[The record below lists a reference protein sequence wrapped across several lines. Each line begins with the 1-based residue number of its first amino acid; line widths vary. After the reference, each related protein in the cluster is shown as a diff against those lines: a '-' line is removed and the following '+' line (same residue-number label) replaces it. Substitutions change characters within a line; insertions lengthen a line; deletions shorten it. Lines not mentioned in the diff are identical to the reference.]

1 MQKKSN
7 RWFIWVFVVVAVVAL
22 VGFSFGSIFDS
33 ILSSRPSPSPT
44 VPTPGATP
52 TPPVVSDIEKKNLQD
67 LENGYLQI
75 LEKEPDNPDAL
86 SGLAEAR
93 SQMIK
98 IGLKTEKDLLEPLE
112 KLVEL
117 NPEQTQYQVLLAQT
131 LQKTGKRESA
141 AQTYRGIL
149 ATQPGNMDALQGFVN
164 LLVEQQRPSA
174 ATELLQTT
182 LQNAPQAN
190 KVKPNSINESAVQLL
205 LGQVYA
211 TQKQFDQAIGLYDKL
226 IAKDPN
232 DFRPVFA
239 KAILLREQGKTKDAG
254 ILFNSAEKLAPG
266 QYKDQI
272 QAAAKETTE
281 KPESPSSSNSQPPDS
296 NPQPSPNSAPAT
308 SE

>member
-86 SGLAEAR
+86 RGLAEAR

-98 IGLKTEKDLLEPLE
+98 IGLKTEKDLIEPLE

-281 KPESPSSSNSQPPDS
+281 KPESPSSSTSQPPNS

>member
-44 VPTPGATP
+44 VPTPGTTP

-86 SGLAEAR
+86 RGLAEAR
-93 SQMIK
+93 TQMIK
-98 IGLKTEKDLLEPLE
+98 IGLKTEKDLLDPLE

-141 AQTYRGIL
+141 AQTYRSIL
-149 ATQPGNMDALQGFVN
+149 ATEPGNMDALQGFVN

-182 LQNAPQAN
+182 LKNAPQAN
-190 KVKPNSINESAVQLL
+190 QLKPNSINESAVQLL

-211 TQKQFDQAIGLYDKL
+211 TQKQFDQAVGVYDKL

-239 KAILLREQGKTKDAG
+239 KAILLREQGKAKEAD

-272 QAAAKETTE
+272 KAAAKKTTE
-281 KPESPSSSNSQPPDS
+281 TPAASSSPSAT
-296 NPQPSPNSAPAT
+296 PQPSPNSTPGT

>member
-44 VPTPGATP
+44 VPTPGTTP

-86 SGLAEAR
+86 RGLAEAR

-98 IGLKTEKDLLEPLE
+98 IGLKTEKDLIDPLE
-112 KLVEL
+112 KLIEL

-141 AQTYRGIL
+141 AQTYRSIL
-149 ATQPGNMDALQGFVN
+149 VTEPGNMDALQGFVS

-182 LQNAPQAN
+182 LKNAPQAN
-190 KVKPNSINESAVQLL
+190 QVKPNSINESAVQLL

-211 TQKQFDQAIGLYDKL
+211 TQKQFDQAVGVYDKL

-239 KAILLREQGKTKDAG
+239 KAILSREQGKTKEAG

-272 QAAAKETTE
+272 KAAAKETAE
-281 KPESPSSSNSQPPDS
+281 APPNPNSQPPS
-296 NPQPSPNSAPAT
+296 TNPNPSPNPAPAT
-308 SE
+308 PE

>member
-1 MQKKSN
+1 VQKKSN

-33 ILSSRPSPSPT
+33 LLSSRPSPSPT
-44 VPTPGATP
+44 VPTPGTTP
-52 TPPVVSDIEKKNLQD
+52 TPPVVSDIEKKNLKD

-86 SGLAEAR
+86 RGLAEAR

-98 IGLKTEKDLLEPLE
+98 IGLKTEKDLLDPLE

-141 AQTYRGIL
+141 AQTYRSIL
-149 ATQPGNMDALQGFVN
+149 ATEPGNMDALQGFVN

-182 LQNAPQAN
+182 LKNAPQAN
-190 KVKPNSINESAVQLL
+190 QVKPNSINESAVQLL

-211 TQKQFDQAIGLYDKL
+211 TQRQFDQAVGVYDKL

-239 KAILLREQGKTKDAG
+239 KAILLREQGKTKEAD

-272 QAAAKETTE
+272 KAAAQKPNET
-281 KPESPSSSNSQPPDS
+281 PEASPSSQSPSAS
-296 NPQPSPNSAPAT
+296 PQPSPSSTPGT
-308 SE
+308 PE

>member
-7 RWFIWVFVVVAVVAL
+7 RWLVWVFVVVAVVAL

-33 ILSSRPSPSPT
+33 ILSSQPSPSPSAPP
-44 VPTPGATP
+44 PTPGTTP
-52 TPPVVSDIEKKNLQD
+52 SPTAISEMEKKNLQD

-75 LEKEPDNPDAL
+75 LEQEPDNPDAL
-86 SGLAEAR
+86 QGLASTR

-98 IGLKTEKDLLEPLE
+98 AGLKTEKDLIEPLE

-131 LQKTGKRESA
+131 FQKMGQRENA
-141 AQTYRGIL
+141 AQTYRNVL

-164 LLVEQQRPSA
+164 LLVEEQRPST

-182 LQNAPQAN
+182 LENAPKANQAN
-190 KVKPNSINESAVQLL
+190 PNSINETAVKLL

-211 TQKQFDQAIGLYDKL
+211 TQKQYDQALGVYDKL
-226 IAKDPN
+226 IAADPK

-239 KAILLREQGKTKDAG
+239 KAILLKEQGKTKEAG
-254 ILFNSAEKLAPG
+254 ILFNSAEELAPG

-272 QAAAKETTE
+272 KAAAKDTLSPPPSNTPPET
-281 KPESPSSSNSQPPDS
+281 DS
-296 NPQPSPNSAPAT
+296 TNTAPAPPSPQ
-308 SE
+308 E

>member
-7 RWFIWVFVVVAVVAL
+7 RWFIWVFVVVAVVGL
-22 VGFSFGSIFDS
+22 FMFSFGSIFDS
-33 ILSSRPSPSPT
+33 ILSSNPSPSPT
-44 VPTPGATP
+44 VPTPGTTP
-52 TPPVVSDIEKKNLQD
+52 TPPVVSEIEKKNLQD

-86 SGLAEAR
+86 RGLAEAR

-98 IGLKTEKDLLEPLE
+98 IGLKTEKDLIEPLE

-141 AQTYRGIL
+141 AQTYRSIL

-190 KVKPNSINESAVQLL
+190 KVTPNSINESAVQLL

-211 TQKQFDQAIGLYDKL
+211 TQQQFDQAVGVYDKL
-226 IAKDPN
+226 IAQDPN

-239 KAILLREQGKTKDAG
+239 KAILLREQGKTKEAG

-272 QAAAKETTE
+272 KAAAKETTAT
-281 KPESPSSSNSQPPDS
+281 PESTPNSNSQPPS
-296 NPQPSPNSAPAT
+296 SPQPSPNPTPAT
-308 SE
+308 E